1 MEKKKIGISDG
12 EWKIM
17 RALWEKEPR
26 TITELVAELK
36 EETGWTKHTVITML
50 GRLEKK
56 GAVAYREGE
65 RAKHFY
71 PVFKKEETELQET
84 RGFLQKVYNG
94 SLGLMVNQMVKGN
107 TLSKEEVDE
116 LYAILRQAEEGER
129 IVEK

>member
-1 MEKKKIGISDG
+1 MEEKKIGISDG

-65 RAKHFY
+65 RAKQFY
-71 PVFKKEETELQET
+71 PLLKKEETELQET

-94 SLGLMVNQMVKGN
+94 SLGLMVNQMVKGKN
-107 TLSKEEVDE
+107 LTKEEVDE
-116 LYAILRQAEEGER
+116 LYAILKQAEEGER
-129 IVEK
+129 

>member
-1 MEKKKIGISDG
+1 
-12 EWKIM
+12 
-17 RALWEKEPR
+17 
-26 TITELVAELK
+26 
-36 EETGWTKHTVITML
+36 ML

-129 IVEK
+129 

>member
-1 MEKKKIGISDG
+1 MEEKKIGISDG

-17 RALWEKEPR
+17 QALWEKEPR
-26 TITELVAELK
+26 TITELVVELR

-65 RAKHFY
+65 RAKQFY

-94 SLGLMVNQMVKGN
+94 SLGLMVSQMVKEKS
-107 TLSKEEVDE
+107 LSREEVEE
-116 LYAILRQAEEGER
+116 LYSILKQAEEGER
-129 IVEK
+129 